1 MCLKGHF
8 YFIWLLFAK
17 RLQIVVKYKR
27 EDKNMKKLLLI
38 LLAVFV
44 LGAGFIYKS
53 TPYQNQSICP
63 GILCK
68 EK

>member
-1 MCLKGHF
+1 MTVLFILLG
-8 YFIWLLFAK
+8 YFFIK
-17 RLQIVVKYKR
+17 PLQSVVKYKW

-38 LLAVFV
+38 LLAAFV

-63 GILCK
+63 GPLCGNG
-68 EK
+68 E

>member
-1 MCLKGHF
+1 MPFFLIWQL
-8 YFIWLLFAK
+8 FIK
-17 RLQIVVKYKR
+17 PLQSVVKYKW

-38 LLAVFV
+38 LLAAFV

-63 GILCK
+63 GPLCGNG
-68 EK
+68 E